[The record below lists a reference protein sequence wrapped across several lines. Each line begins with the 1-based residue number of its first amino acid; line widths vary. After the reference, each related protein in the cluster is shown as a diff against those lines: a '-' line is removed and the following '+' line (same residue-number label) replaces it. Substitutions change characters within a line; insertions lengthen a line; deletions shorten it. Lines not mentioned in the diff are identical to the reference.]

1 MKTNNITLLLI
12 SSFYYNQKWSE
23 KFIDSMTYKDKFYIN
38 NKDYIEVDFMRHS
51 YSVDYYY
58 DYGTYI
64 SFYDFYSNKYLI
76 QYLIPKS
83 TTSSNILKLIENINF
98 LEENETCKMDIEM
111 IDLSV
116 PKFTK
121 KTEIDFIPVLKKL
134 GLEKLFNEHFST
146 VENPFIKERGYNY
159 YVKNVF
165 QKNKIELNEDGTI
178 IKSVAIESGGYYTS
192 NAPPIKL
199 EIKLNQP
206 FIYIIKD
213 KNKLPIY
220 IGYINEP
227 IFE

>member
-1 MKTNNITLLLI
+1 MK
-12 SSFYYNQKWSE
+12 
-23 KFIDSMTYKDKFYIN
+23 
-38 NKDYIEVDFMRHS
+38 HS

-58 DYGTYI
+58 DYETYI

-83 TTSSNILKLIENINF
+83 TTSSNILKLIENKNF
-98 LEENETCKMDIEM
+98 LEENEMCKMDIEM

-146 VENPFIKERGYNY
+146 VENPFIKERDYNY
-159 YVKNVF
+159 YANNIF

-178 IKSVAIESGGYYTS
+178 IKSVAIESGYTS
-192 NAPPIKL
+192 SGPPNEL

-213 KNKLPIY
+213 KNKLSIY

-227 IFE
+227 IFD